1 MTIDGPDPNKECKIP
16 FKFTNNR
23 RYPKFI
29 QYNECA
35 LDHTGRPWCP
45 TKLDSEGKFVT
56 KFSGQNWM
64 DVNKNWGYCDG
75 DCPIPD
81 LPAGDYQIC
90 LHSDVQSLYN
100 RIERAHKLFNCLMQ
114 FLI

>member
-1 MTIDGPDPNKECKIP
+1 MDYI
-16 FKFTNNR
+16 
-23 RYPKFI
+23 
-29 QYNECA
+29 
-35 LDHTGRPWCP
+35 GRPWCP

-56 KFSGQNWM
+56 KVFGQNWT